1 MQWTKFI
8 IVPLPKK
15 GDLQNCSNYGTISLI
30 SHPSKVMLQIVLQ
43 PLKPQIEPI
52 LAEEQAGFRKNRST
66 TEQITNLGI
75 LIEKYRN
82 HDMHFHHNFTDFKKA
97 FDRVWHEALLLT
109 LKKHNIRSTLVHLI
123 GSLYENKVAEF

>member
-1 MQWTKFI
+1 
-8 IVPLPKK
+8 
-15 GDLQNCSNYGTISLI
+15 
-30 SHPSKVMLQIVLQ
+30 MLQVILH

-66 TEQITNLGI
+66 AQQITNLRI
-75 LIEKYRN
+75 LTEKYRN
-82 HDMHFHHNFTDFKKA
+82 HDMHLYHNFTDFKKA

-123 GSLYENKVAEF
+123 GSLYENKVAGF